1 MKQNKILGVIKRPG
15 EMAYVEQAFPN
26 TLEAFQN
33 EVGGYIETCRVAEDL
48 VLVVN
53 EEGLLDGLPYNCKVC
68 GQPFVGTIVAV
79 ATDQDEFASIS
90 ARFVPMVLKMFEE
103 TV

>member
-1 MKQNKILGVIKRPG
+1 MKQDKILVVIKRPG
-15 EMAYVEQAFPN
+15 EEAYVEPTFPN
-26 TLEAFQN
+26 TLEAFQR
-33 EVGGYIETCRVAEDL
+33 EVGGYIETCRMAEDL

-68 GQPFVGTIVAV
+68 GQPFVGTVVAV
-79 ATDQDEFASIS
+79 STDQDEFASIP

-103 TV
+103 IA